1 MPYLFFAKKEK
12 CLQIKG
18 MFKHLS
24 GCLSGVVAQSCPT
37 LLRPHGL
44 QPSRLLCPLNSPGK
58 NTGVGYHSLLQ
69 GIFPLQES
77 NLGLLHWKLRVLTTR
92 SPGKSQTLGLVL
104 CYGSSVVKNPPA
116 DAGNTISI
124 PGSGQ
129 SPGEGNAYPF
139 QYSCLENP
147 KNRGAWRATV

>member
-58 NTGVGYHSLLQ
+58 NTGVGYHFLMQ
-69 GIFPLQES
+69 GIFPLRDQTAFS
-77 NLGLLHWKLRVLTTR
+77 AFPQVTHNITKDTLPISPLGNFKGFR
-92 SPGKSQTLGLVL
+92 SSMPEMGRKI
-104 CYGSSVVKNPPA
+104 KNIFLII
-116 DAGNTISI
+116 NHNI
-124 PGSGQ
+124 PI
-129 SPGEGNAYPF
+129 
-139 QYSCLENP
+139 CL
-147 KNRGAWRATV
+147 